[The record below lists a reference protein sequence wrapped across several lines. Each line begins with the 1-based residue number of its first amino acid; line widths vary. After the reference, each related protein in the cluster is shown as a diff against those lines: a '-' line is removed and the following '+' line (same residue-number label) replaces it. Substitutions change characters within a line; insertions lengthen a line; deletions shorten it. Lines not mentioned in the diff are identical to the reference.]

1 MRLTVNELRRIIK
14 EEVSRVMGEAVV
26 GSLGTVKG
34 SKYIDAIVGM
44 VNQALAGEP
53 VSGHSLAQAYFDG
66 VNRLTGARYTA
77 GPGIK
82 GDLVI
87 SGKNLPDSISAKDMH
102 AVVNAIEFAAETE
115 EDELGASFG
124 ARGIMSDIEEV
135 LAAAG
140 AADAKV
146 SGLTGRAVGE
156 LPRGQDISP
165 EEEEADYDRWTM
177 DKSGKWV
184 GSYHPENPKYVW
196 PSGDETWN
204 EGRRPTRKLPRR
216 R

>member
-1 MRLTVNELRRIIK
+1 MRLTVAQLRKIIK
-14 EEVSRVMGEAVV
+14 EEVSKTMGEAVI
-26 GSLGTVKG
+26 GSLGSVKG

-44 VNQALAGEP
+44 VNQALAGKP

-66 VNRLTGARYTA
+66 VNRLTGGRYTA

-82 GDLVI
+82 GNLVI
-87 SGKNLPDSISAKDMH
+87 SGKNLPDSISAKHMH
-102 AVVNAIEFAAETE
+102 AVVNAIEFAAEAE
-115 EDELGASFG
+115 EDDLEAAFT
-124 ARGIMSDIEEV
+124 ARGIMSDIEEA

-140 AADAKV
+140 AAGAKV
-146 SGLTGRAVGE
+146 SGLTGRADGE
-156 LPRGQDISP
+156 SPKGQDISP

-177 DKSGKWV
+177 DDSGKWV

-196 PSGDETWN
+196 PSGDKTWN